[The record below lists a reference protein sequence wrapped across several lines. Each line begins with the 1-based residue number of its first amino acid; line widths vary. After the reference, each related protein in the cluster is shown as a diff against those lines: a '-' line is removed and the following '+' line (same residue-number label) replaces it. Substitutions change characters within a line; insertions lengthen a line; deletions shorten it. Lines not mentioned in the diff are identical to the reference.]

1 MAENELVKKLCS
13 KNDFETAAASIINN
27 ADVDAFTAL
36 VEKSD
41 SLFDFVKR
49 NVIQRLQSK
58 INEHNYLNLLKFLTV
73 YSYDYEDLLV
83 SALKKYFNETL
94 ESKILEILK
103 SGTDPEK
110 AYCVK
115 IIQNPQLI
123 TEDLRKFATSEFD
136 PLAYNSA
143 QVLGVLKDETS
154 FNNALK
160 ELESD
165 DDFKIL
171 SAVKFLIAYNDKR
184 ALPALFNVLKTS
196 SMAENIACEIVYLE
210 DVFTLLK
217 EYPNDTL
224 LLINHIINGLGEV
237 IPLSIVFDIQL
248 YELIEHLSSPVTIL
262 NLKLKIEQLTENDEY
277 LFDED
282 KSVKEEILAIKELLN
297 SKTYYDELCEN
308 LTLNDNLVFFTLQV
322 INELGLDYS
331 DEIVSLIKES
341 TNETLILK
349 CVEVLSTLRQLCK
362 LSQGAVLEKVQDVNI
377 KAIIAHYFSLTN

>member
-143 QVLGVLKDETS
+143 QVLGVLKEETS

>member
-49 NVIQRLQSK
+49 NVIQRLQSQ

-73 YSYDYEDLLV
+73 YSYDYEELLV
-83 SALKKYFNETL
+83 SALKKYLNETL
-94 ESKILEILK
+94 ETQVLERLK
-103 SGTDPEK
+103 SGTEAEK

-123 TEDLRKFATSEFD
+123 VEDLRKFLSSDFD